1 MANIDA
7 SDAGAIVGVGK
18 PLPHAG
24 FSRVAEAAVRLASP
38 KNFLTLRRLIC
49 MLPPSSSSE
58 HPGGSVISQAQLK
71 RERLRFTNFVFHRAP
86 SGTCKS
92 EVELEW
98 MEGERVTGKAE
109 GVTSTLGDLRVAA
122 DAALRAIEQFS
133 DGSLRFELVGVKT
146 MRAFDA
152 NIVIVSVLAVLGGGP
167 QQRLLGCHLA
177 EDDPLRS
184 AVVAVLHA
192 TNRVLGNFI
201 ATR

>member
-1 MANIDA
+1 
-7 SDAGAIVGVGK
+7 
-18 PLPHAG
+18 
-24 FSRVAEAAVRLASP
+24 
-38 KNFLTLRRLIC
+38 
-49 MLPPSSSSE
+49 MLQPPSSSE
-58 HPGGSVISQAQLK
+58 HPGGPVISQAQLK
-71 RERLRFTNFVFHRAP
+71 RERLRFTNFIFHRSP
-86 SGTCKS
+86 SGSCRA
-92 EVELEW
+92 EVEFEW
-98 MEGERVTGKAE
+98 LEGERVTGKAE

-122 DAALRAIEQFS
+122 DAALRAIEAFS
-133 DGSLRFELVGVKT
+133 GGTLRFELVGVKT

-152 NIVIVSVLAVLGGGP
+152 NIVIVSVLAGHDGP

>member
-1 MANIDA
+1 M
-7 SDAGAIVGVGK
+7 
-18 PLPHAG
+18 
-24 FSRVAEAAVRLASP
+24 
-38 KNFLTLRRLIC
+38 
-49 MLPPSSSSE
+49 PSQVMTSSTGPSE
-58 HPGGSVISQAQLK
+58 DGPNVVSQAQLK

-86 SGTCKS
+86 SGSCKS

-152 NIVIVSVLAVLGGGP
+152 NIVMVSVLANTPDG
-167 QQRLLGCHLA
+167 QRRLLGCHLS
-177 EDDPLRS
+177 DDDLLRS
-184 AVVAVLHA
+184 AVVATLQA
-192 TNRVLGNFI
+192 TNRVLGNAI

>member
-1 MANIDA
+1 MNLLKTRPFIAALFFVYTLFAGHSLLAQTEVESKTNLTEI
-7 SDAGAIVGVGK
+7 SDAQAI
-18 PLPHAG
+18 
-24 FSRVAEAAVRLASP
+24 
-38 KNFLTLRRLIC
+38 LRSNL
-49 MLPPSSSSE
+49 LVQE
-58 HPGGSVISQAQLK
+58 QL
-71 RERLRFTNFVFHRAP
+71 H
-86 SGTCKS
+86 S
-92 EVELEW
+92 
-98 MEGERVTGKAE
+98 
-109 GVTSTLGDLRVAA
+109 
-122 DAALRAIEQFS
+122 ALRAIEQFS

-152 NIVIVSVLAVLGGGP
+152 NIVVVSVLATLGGGP

>member
-1 MANIDA
+1 
-7 SDAGAIVGVGK
+7 
-18 PLPHAG
+18 
-24 FSRVAEAAVRLASP
+24 
-38 KNFLTLRRLIC
+38 

-58 HPGGSVISQAQLK
+58 HPSGSVISQAQLK

-86 SGTCKS
+86 SGTCRS

-122 DAALRAIEQFS
+122 DASLRAIEQFS
-133 DGSLRFELVGVKT
+133 DGTLRFELVGVKT

-152 NIVIVSVLAVLGGGP
+152 NIVIVSVLATHGGGP

>member
-1 MANIDA
+1 M
-7 SDAGAIVGVGK
+7 
-18 PLPHAG
+18 PHPCFG
-24 FSRVAEAAVRLASP
+24 RVAEAAAFANEFHFSP
-38 KNFLTLRRLIC
+38 APLTR

-58 HPGGSVISQAQLK
+58 HPGSVISQAQLK
-71 RERLRFTNFVFHRAP
+71 RERLRFTNFAFHRAP
-86 SGTCKS
+86 SGSCRS

-98 MEGERVTGKAE
+98 LEGQRVTGKAE

-152 NIVIVSVLAVLGGGP
+152 NIVIVSVMAAHGGGP

>member
-1 MANIDA
+1 
-7 SDAGAIVGVGK
+7 
-18 PLPHAG
+18 
-24 FSRVAEAAVRLASP
+24 
-38 KNFLTLRRLIC
+38 

-58 HPGGSVISQAQLK
+58 HPGSVISQAQLK

-86 SGTCKS
+86 SGTCRS

-122 DAALRAIEQFS
+122 DAALRAIEGFS
-133 DGSLRFELVGVKT
+133 HGSLRFELVGVKT

-152 NIVIVSVLAVLGGGP
+152 NIVIVSVLAAHGGGP

-177 EDDPLRS
+177 EEDPLRS

>member
-1 MANIDA
+1 
-7 SDAGAIVGVGK
+7 
-18 PLPHAG
+18 
-24 FSRVAEAAVRLASP
+24 
-38 KNFLTLRRLIC
+38 

-58 HPGGSVISQAQLK
+58 HPGGSVISQTQLK

-86 SGTCKS
+86 SGTCRS

-98 MEGERVTGKAE
+98 LEGERVTGKAE

-122 DAALRAIEQFS
+122 DAALRAIERFS
-133 DGSLRFELVGVKT
+133 DGTLRFELVGVKT

-152 NIVIVSVLAVLGGGP
+152 NIVIVSVIGTHGGGP

>member
-1 MANIDA
+1 MANIGA
-7 SDAGAIVGVGK
+7 SDDGAIDGVGK
-18 PLPHAG
+18 ALPHAG
-24 FSRVAEAAVRLASP
+24 FSRVAEAALRLAEPQEFSHP
-38 KNFLTLRRLIC
+38 PPPIR

>member
-1 MANIDA
+1 
-7 SDAGAIVGVGK
+7 
-18 PLPHAG
+18 
-24 FSRVAEAAVRLASP
+24 
-38 KNFLTLRRLIC
+38 

-86 SGTCKS
+86 SGTCRS

-98 MEGERVTGKAE
+98 LEGERVTGKAD

-133 DGSLRFELVGVKT
+133 DGTLRFELVGVKT

-152 NIVIVSVLAVLGGGP
+152 NIVIVSVEVKRGEGP
-167 QQRLLGCHLA
+167 RRLLGSFLA
-177 EDDPLRS
+177 EQDPIRAS
-184 AVVAVLHA
+184 VVAVLNA